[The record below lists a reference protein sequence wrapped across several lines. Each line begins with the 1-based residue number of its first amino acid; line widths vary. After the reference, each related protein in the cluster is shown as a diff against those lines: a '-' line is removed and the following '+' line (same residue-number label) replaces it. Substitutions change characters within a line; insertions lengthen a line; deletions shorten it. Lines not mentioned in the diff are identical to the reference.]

1 MGMQNLKQVSPL
13 KKLNFEKKWIL
24 QKKKKK
30 EGGQIAEN
38 FACQSKKRNF
48 FQESITGFEQ
58 KLDVRS

>member
-24 QKKKKK
+24 PKKKK
-30 EGGQIAEN
+30 EGAQIAEN
-38 FACQSKKRNF
+38 FACQSKKRDF